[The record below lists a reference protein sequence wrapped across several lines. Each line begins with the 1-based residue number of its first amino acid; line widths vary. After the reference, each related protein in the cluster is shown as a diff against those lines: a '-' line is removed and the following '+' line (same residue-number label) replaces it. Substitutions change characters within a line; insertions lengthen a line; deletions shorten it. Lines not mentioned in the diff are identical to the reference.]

1 MSVATS
7 GEGDWSLPATR
18 GELRLVNSD
27 LSGKIDHVATDLNS
41 KIDRVAADLNSK
53 IDRVAADLNSKIDR
67 LDSKVDLGL
76 KDVQL
81 GVFRMIWVAVGALTA
96 VGILL
101 RFF

>member
-1 MSVATS
+1 MSATTS

-18 GELRLVNSD
+18 GELRLAKSE
-27 LSGKIDHVATDLNS
+27 LRGKIDHL
-41 KIDRVAADLNSK
+41 
-53 IDRVAADLNSKIDR
+53 AADLNSKIDR

-81 GVFRMIWVAVGALTA
+81 GIFRMIWMAVGALTA